1 MTTLTSWSTI
11 AERKQKAM
19 LADLSWTDLLLIFYI
34 LIKHFLFDL
43 WRWSENVW
51 KRRKNKTQHYIF
63 VVLYLFELELEF
75 IKTTLV
81 YC

>member
-51 KRRKNKTQHYIF
+51 RRRNNKTQHYIF
-63 VVLYLFELELEF
+63 LVLYLFELELEF